1 MSTYKK
7 KDKTAK
13 QLIKDHEAVVHHT
26 ESTTQEV
33 FESVDS
39 WANKAENWVYK
50 RQKFLLIG
58 VGAAVLIALGYFGYL
73 KYIKEPSELKSAD
86 EISFSKAYFDEA
98 LAMEEPS
105 DSLLK
110 LALNGAEGKSGF
122 LDIIDQYG
130 NTKAGNLARYYAGIS
145 YLKMNEYKKAIEY
158 LDEFSSEDMMLGAV
172 AKGAIGDAFIDLN
185 KPQEA
190 LDYYEQAYKLNENNF
205 TTPLFLSKAAFTA
218 MGLKDYAK
226 ALELYT
232 NIKENYPRSAQAR
245 DIDSKM
251 NEAKYA
257 K

>member
-13 QLIKDHEAVVHHT
+13 QLKKDHEAVVHHT

-50 RQKFLLIG
+50 RQKYLLIG
-58 VGAAVLIALGYFGYL
+58 IGIAVLIAFGYFGYL
-73 KYIKEPSELKSAD
+73 KFIKEPSELKSAD
-86 EISFSKAYFDEA
+86 EISYSKAYFDQA

-110 LALNGAEGKSGF
+110 LALNGGEGKLGF
-122 LDIIDQYG
+122 LDIVDEYG
-130 NTKAGNLARYYAGIS
+130 NTQAGNLARYYAGIS
-145 YLKMNEYKKAIEY
+145 YLKMNEYKKAIEF
-158 LDEFSSEDMMLGAV
+158 LDVFSSDDMILGPT

-185 KPQEA
+185 KPNDA
-190 LDYYEQAYKLNENNF
+190 LDYYTEAYKMNENNF
-205 TTPLFLSKAAFTA
+205 TTPLFLDKAAFTA
-218 MGLKDYAK
+218 MGLKDYEK

-245 DIDSKM
+245 DIDAKI
-251 NEAKYA
+251 NQAKYS